1 MEYEIRD
8 HGEDA
13 LMDESTNPSL
23 AGENLSPA
31 PHPAKGPNAVPVEK
45 RTDQKA
51 EDIPEEEEQ
60 PS

>member
-8 HGEDA
+8 QGEDA

-23 AGENLSPA
+23 AGHDA
-31 PHPAKGPNAVPVEK
+31 PPVLKPTKGPNAVPVEK

-51 EDIPEEEEQ
+51 EDIPEEEEH